1 MRRSLAVL
9 ILVSMATIATL
20 ALISAGLSRV
30 QAMRE
35 NTGFMGS
42 MGHPMEQDNHRPFDE
57 SSSTPMNVTQH
68 MQGDMYTECAEVHNR
83 MNMTDHMSHMR

>member
-20 ALISAGLSRV
+20 ALVSAGLSHV

-35 NTGFMGS
+35 NAGFMGS
-42 MGHPMEQDNHRPFDE
+42 MWHQMGQDNHMDYDE
-57 SSSTPMNVTQH
+57 NSSTHMNVTQH
-68 MQGDMYTECAEVHNR
+68 MQGDMYTECAEMHNR
-83 MNMTDHMSHMR
+83 MNMTDHMSHMD

>member
-20 ALISAGLSRV
+20 ALISAGLSHV

-35 NTGFMGS
+35 NAGFMGS
-42 MGHPMEQDNHRPFDE
+42 MGHHMGQDNHMGYDE
-57 SSSTPMNVTQH
+57 NTSTHMNVTQH
-68 MQGDMYTECAEVHNR
+68 MQGDMYTECSEMHNR
-83 MNMTDHMSHMR
+83 MNMTDHMSHMH

>member
-35 NTGFMGS
+35 SAGLMGS
-42 MGHPMEQDNHRPFDE
+42 MGHHMGQDNHMGYDE
-57 SSSTPMNVTQH
+57 NSSTHMNVTQH
-68 MQGDMYTECAEVHNR
+68 MQGDMYTECSEMHNR
-83 MNMTDHMSHMR
+83 MNMTDHMSHMH

>member
-9 ILVSMATIATL
+9 ILVSMATIVTL
-20 ALISAGLSRV
+20 ALVSAGLSHV

-35 NTGFMGS
+35 NAGFMGS
-42 MGHPMEQDNHRPFDE
+42 MGHHMGQDNHMGYDE
-57 SSSTPMNVTQH
+57 NTSTRMNVTQH
-68 MQGDMYTECAEVHNR
+68 MQGDMYTECAEMHNR

>member
-20 ALISAGLSRV
+20 ALISAGLSHV

-35 NTGFMGS
+35 NAGFMGS
-42 MGHPMEQDNHRPFDE
+42 MGQDNHMGYDE
-57 SSSTPMNVTQH
+57 NSSTHMNVTQH
-68 MQGDMYTECAEVHNR
+68 MQGDMYTECAEMHNR